1 MTELKILEKDNQEGK
16 LQKILEQA
24 YKPRSYASLKP
35 QPTHPITHQGGK
47 MTELKILEKG
57 NQEGKLKRYWNK
69 LASLEATQV

>member
-24 YKPRSYASLKP
+24 CKPRSYASLKP

-47 MTELKILEKG
+47 MRELKMLG
-57 NQEGKLKRYWNK
+57 GKTLFYQDQREN
-69 LASLEATQV
+69 LFLGLLIH